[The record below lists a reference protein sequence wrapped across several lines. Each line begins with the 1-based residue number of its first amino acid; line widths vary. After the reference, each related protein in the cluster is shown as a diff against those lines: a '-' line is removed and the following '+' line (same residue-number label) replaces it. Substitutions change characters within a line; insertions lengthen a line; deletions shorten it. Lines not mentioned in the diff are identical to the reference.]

1 MIIILMR
8 IFLVASFFVAISQV
22 PVSAREIEFDSYSKS
37 CELIKK
43 SSVSLEMAYSIA
55 LKKLAENRHLT
66 NGRVRIFDV
75 RTIGHEYFF
84 PLRPKHKYKKRKE
97 IGIYVSS
104 INGDARFI
112 WNEDNEIV
120 SPVTLFDTKS
130 TGKFLKQCEEARKR
144 VFSPALQ
151 ENN

>member
-1 MIIILMR
+1 MR
-8 IFLVASFFVAISQV
+8 IFLVASFFVAISQF

-43 SSVSLEMAYSIA
+43 SSVPLEMAYSIA

-75 RTIGHEYFF
+75 RTIGHEYIF
-84 PLRPKHKYKKRKE
+84 PLRPKNKYNKRKE
-97 IGIYVSS
+97 FAIYVSS

-130 TGKFLKQCEEARKR
+130 MRKFLEQCEEARKR